1 MTGGGAR
8 DGAGEGAGPE
18 PGVGMAGAG
27 GWIGAE
33 RTRITV
39 EDLHVTLS
47 GRDILTG
54 VGLIAA
60 GGEIT
65 GLVGPNGSGKSTLLR
80 TVYRHLKPQT
90 GRVLLGDR
98 DLRAMTPAA
107 AARHVAALPQER
119 ENDFD
124 FTVREVVAMGRTPY
138 QKAFAGDSAADRA
151 AVLIAL
157 VQAGVEAHQ
166 GRRFATLSGGE
177 RQRVLLARALAQEP
191 DVLVLDEPTNHLD
204 VRHQVELLALLR
216 AQDRTTLIALHD
228 LNAAASVCDR
238 LHVLHDGALRASGTP
253 REVLTPELLAEVFGI
268 RAVVLDHP
276 LTGDPL
282 IAVDHR
288 TPAPAPVV
296 PVVVADDAA
305 DRDAAGG
312 DAGAAVI
319 RGRW

>member
-1 MTGGGAR
+1 MTGGGVGDR
-8 DGAGEGAGPE
+8 VDG
-18 PGVGMAGAG
+18 GVGDDVRGA
-27 GWIGAE
+27 GAE
-33 RTRITV
+33 RTRVTV
-39 EDLHVTLS
+39 QDLRVTLS

-80 TVYRHLKPQT
+80 TIYRHLKPQA

-166 GRRFATLSGGE
+166 GRRFSTLSGGE

-238 LHVLHDGALRASGTP
+238 LHVLHQGRLRASGPP

-268 RAVVLDHP
+268 RAVILDHP

-288 TPAPAPVV
+288 TTAAPVT
-296 PVVVADDAA
+296 PVTPL
-305 DRDAAGG
+305 AAG
-312 DAGAAVI
+312 
-319 RGRW
+319 RGGEIGSCSGG